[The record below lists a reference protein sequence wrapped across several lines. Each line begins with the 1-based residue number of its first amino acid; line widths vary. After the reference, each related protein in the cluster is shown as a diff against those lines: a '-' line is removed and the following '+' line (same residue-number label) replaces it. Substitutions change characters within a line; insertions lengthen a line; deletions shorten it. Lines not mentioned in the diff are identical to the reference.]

1 VDQFQHLSVMADTQ
15 KAYLQGTIEF
25 YQARTNTKM
34 TVAAERLAVIAAITL
49 PVTALSSVLGMNLIV
64 NQQTHWVLLLIT
76 LAVML
81 AMSAMLL
88 VWARRKGWF

>member
-1 VDQFQHLSVMADTQ
+1 
-15 KAYLQGTIEF
+15 
-25 YQARTNTKM
+25 
-34 TVAAERLAVIAAITL
+34 
-49 PVTALSSVLGMNLIV
+49 MNLIV